1 MTLQE
6 ADKKVFKAALDILS
20 EHFTTIED
28 EREMIKETIAELSD
42 QFSLDKKTI
51 RKIARTYHKQNFI
64 DERKS
69 FSDFEDLYEQIID
82 TE

>member
-28 EREMIKETIAELSD
+28 ERDMIKDAISELSD
-42 QFSLDKKTI
+42 QFALDKKTI

-69 FSDFEDLYEQIID
+69 FSDFEDLYEQIVNID
-82 TE
+82 